1 MRCMSTDNLA
11 DKLAIRDV
19 IEGFSD
25 AVTHRAWEKLGAAFH
40 EDATW
45 KVGAPMKLTLQS
57 RDGIV
62 AGLSAG
68 IGRMDFLAQ
77 MTQSMVISIDGDK
90 ATSRTVIHEIGRT
103 TSQKSG
109 LCLIGSYNDILSRRE
124 GIWAFDSREFIVIY
138 LDPAWIDGTV
148 GSAFT

>member
-1 MRCMSTDNLA
+1 MNSDNLA
-11 DKLAIRDV
+11 DKLAIREV

-25 AVTHRAWEKLGAAFH
+25 AVTHRAWTDLGAAFH

-45 KVGAPMKLTLQS
+45 KVGAPMNLALQS

-62 AGLSAG
+62 AGLSMG

-77 MTQSMVISIDGDK
+77 MTHSMVISIDGDK
-90 ATSRTVIHEIGRT
+90 ATARTVIHEIGRT

-109 LCLIGSYNDILSRRE
+109 LCLVGSYNDTLSRRD
-124 GIWAFDSREFIVIY
+124 GRWAFDSREFVVIY
-138 LDPAWIDGTV
+138 LDPAWIDGVV
-148 GSAFT
+148 GPAMS